1 MPAYTP
7 QRLRF
12 PIESDVTQQ
21 SVVSFQVVR
30 LKAPRIL
37 NDQSQNV
44 TDVKVFGF
52 VDPAAAAVGEFAETV
67 QEQGAA
73 ASLVDAGADVI
84 QSVGNLFSEEARAT
98 ANESLNELNRLQVQG
113 VSPYFTGDKCQ
124 LYLPA
129 SYSVSDGIGYS
140 DTELGIIG
148 AATERLLAG
157 SSLTRSITAGLAEAG
172 QATVDALG
180 NLQATTVSEVTAARA
195 LRSLNSPVSAGV
207 ASVARVRSNPNLRTM
222 FTGVGIRDFT
232 FGFKLIPTNQPESLA
247 IKKIIRLF
255 RKHMYPETI
264 TSGGIDVGYRFP
276 DLFQIRLLSG
286 QDGAFKNVGT
296 PIKLCYLSGFN
307 TNYNPS
313 APILHPDG
321 SPVEIDI
328 SMSFKEYRA
337 LDRNDIISEDEES
350 YHSYQGREVL
360 ANEAAANEAEAA
372 RERQLADID
381 ARAAINQLNE
391 NLTN

>member
-1 MPAYTP
+1 MPASTP

-30 LKAPRIL
+30 LRAPRIL

-44 TDVKVFGF
+44 ANVGVFSALSSGA
-52 VDPAAAAVGEFAETV
+52 D
-67 QEQGAA
+67 AA
-73 ASLVDAGADVI
+73 ASALTDA
-84 QSVGNLFSEEARAT
+84 EARAT
-98 ANESLNELNRLQVQG
+98 ANESLSELNRLQVQG

-129 SYSVSDGIGYS
+129 SYSVSDGIGYE
-140 DTELGIIG
+140 DAGLGITG
-148 AATERLLAG
+148 AAAERLLAG
-157 SSLTRSITAGLAEAG
+157 SSIARSITAGLAEAG

-195 LRSLNSPVSAGV
+195 LRNVNTPLSAGV

-222 FTGVGIRDFT
+222 FNGVAIRDFT
-232 FGFKLIPTNQPESLA
+232 FGFKLIPTNQAESLA

-264 TSGGIDVGYRFP
+264 SAGGIDVGYRFP

-321 SPVEIDI
+321 SPVEVDI
-328 SMSFKEYRA
+328 SMAFKEYRA
-337 LDRNDIISEDEES
+337 LDRADILAEDEET

-360 ANEAAANEAEAA
+360 ANEAAADEAEAA
-372 RERQLADID
+372 RERQLASID
-381 ARAAINQLNE
+381 NVNRLNE